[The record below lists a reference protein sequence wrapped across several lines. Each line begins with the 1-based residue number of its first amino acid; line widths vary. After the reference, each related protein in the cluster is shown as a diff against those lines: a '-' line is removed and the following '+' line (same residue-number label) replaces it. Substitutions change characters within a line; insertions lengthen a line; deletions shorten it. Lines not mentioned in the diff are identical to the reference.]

1 MNNKFNLRVRI
12 ILDKIRKTIE
22 NNNESGKNTL
32 DNDKIT
38 LELGKLNNKVD
49 GISKE
54 VKGHSKTFK
63 ELEEGLPEYLEN
75 TNNNTE
81 KILEHDA
88 TLEKILKYIEQEN
101 KTKEERELKIKELE
115 NRINDLE
122 KINNNWNVMKTW
134 TEKINAK
141 INENDKKSS
150 EKIKLMESK
159 FNGIEKYINT
169 ERYKKTIKRE
179 TDNEQVLSILKNGR
193 SQPKDLVKNFKGGT
207 KALYDTLKRLEKSSA
222 IIRKKD
228 GKQVFYEL
236 KEK

>member
-1 MNNKFNLRVRI
+1 VRI

-22 NNNESGKNTL
+22 NNNESGKNIL
-32 DNDKIT
+32 DTDKIT
-38 LELGKLNNKVD
+38 LELGKLDNKVN

-54 VKGHSKTFK
+54 LKGHSKTFK
-63 ELEEGLPEYLEN
+63 DLEEVLPEYFED
-75 TNNNTE
+75 TE
-81 KILEHDA
+81 KNTKKIQELGN
-88 TLEKILKYIEQEN
+88 TLDKILKYIEQE
-101 KTKEERELKIKELE
+101 KKIKEQQDLKIKELE
-115 NRINDLE
+115 KRINDLE
-122 KINNNWNVMKTW
+122 EINKNWTVVKTW
-134 TEKINAK
+134 MDNRKTNEKIN
-141 INENDKKSS
+141 S
-150 EKIKLMESK
+150 EKLQLLETK

-179 TDNEQVLSILKNGR
+179 TDNEQVLSILKNGC

-236 KEK
+236 KQK

>member
-1 MNNKFNLRVRI
+1 MRI

-22 NNNESGKNTL
+22 NNNESGKNIL

-49 GISKE
+49 GIIKE

-63 ELEEGLPEYLEN
+63 DLEEVLPEYLED
-75 TNNNTE
+75 TENNTK
-81 KILEHDA
+81 KIQELRN
-88 TLEKILKYIEQEN
+88 TLDKILKYIEQEN
-101 KTKEERELKIKELE
+101 KTKKELESKIKELE
-115 NRINDLE
+115 KRINDLE
-122 KINNNWNVMKTW
+122 HVNKNWTVVKTW
-134 TEKINAK
+134 MDNRKTNEKIN
-141 INENDKKSS
+141 S
-150 EKIKLMESK
+150 EKLKLLESK

-207 KALYDTLKRLEKSSA
+207 KALYDTLKRLEKSSI

-236 KEK
+236 KQK

>member
-1 MNNKFNLRVRI
+1 MRI

>member
-1 MNNKFNLRVRI
+1 MRI

-22 NNNESGKNTL
+22 NNNENGRNIL

-38 LELGKLNNKVD
+38 LELGKLDNKVN

-54 VKGHSKTFK
+54 LKEHSKYFK
-63 ELEEGLPEYLEN
+63 DLDEGLPEYFEDIK
-75 TNNNTE
+75 NNTK
-81 KILEHDA
+81 KIQELGN
-88 TLEKILKYIEQEN
+88 TLDKILKYIEQEQ
-101 KTKEERELKIKELE
+101 KVKEQQDLKIKELE
-115 NRINDLE
+115 DRIKDLE
-122 KINNNWNVMKTW
+122 HVNKNWTVVKTW
-134 TEKINAK
+134 MDNRKNNEKI
-141 INENDKKSS
+141 SS
-150 EKIKLMESK
+150 EKIKVMESK

-207 KALYDTLKRLEKSSA
+207 KALYDTLKRLEKTSV

-236 KEK
+236 KQK

>member
-1 MNNKFNLRVRI
+1 MRI

-22 NNNESGKNTL
+22 NNNESGKNIL
-32 DNDKIT
+32 DTDKIT
-38 LELGKLNNKVD
+38 LELGKLDNKVN

-54 VKGHSKTFK
+54 LKGHSKTFK
-63 ELEEGLPEYLEN
+63 DLEEVLPEYFED
-75 TNNNTE
+75 TE
-81 KILEHDA
+81 KNTKKIQELGN
-88 TLEKILKYIEQEN
+88 TLDKILKYIEQE
-101 KTKEERELKIKELE
+101 KKIKEQQDLKIKELE
-115 NRINDLE
+115 KRINDLE
-122 KINNNWNVMKTW
+122 EINKNWTVVKTW
-134 TEKINAK
+134 MDNRKTNEKIN
-141 INENDKKSS
+141 S
-150 EKIKLMESK
+150 EKLQLLETK

-179 TDNEQVLSILKNGR
+179 TDNEQVLSILKNGC

-236 KEK
+236 KQK

>member
-1 MNNKFNLRVRI
+1 MRI

-22 NNNESGKNTL
+22 NNNESGRNIL

-38 LELGKLNNKVD
+38 LELGKLDNKVD
-49 GISKE
+49 GINKE
-54 VKGHSKTFK
+54 VKEHSKYFK
-63 ELEEGLPEYLEN
+63 DLDEGLPEYFEDIK
-75 TNNNTE
+75 NNTK
-81 KILEHDA
+81 KIQEHKALLD
-88 TLEKILKYIEQEN
+88 KILKYIEQEN
-101 KTKEERELKIKELE
+101 KTKEELELKIKELE
-115 NRINDLE
+115 KKINDLE
-122 KINNNWNVMKTW
+122 HVNKNWTIIKNWMDNRKNN
-134 TEKINAK
+134 EKI
-141 INENDKKSS
+141 SS
-150 EKIKLMESK
+150 EKIKVMESK

-179 TDNEQVLSILKNGR
+179 TDNEQVLSVLKNGR

-236 KEK
+236 KH

>member
-1 MNNKFNLRVRI
+1 MRI

-22 NNNESGKNTL
+22 NNNESRKNIL
-32 DNDKIT
+32 DTDKIT
-38 LELGKLNNKVD
+38 LELGKLDNKVN

-54 VKGHSKTFK
+54 LKEHSKYFK
-63 ELEEGLPEYLEN
+63 DLDEGLPEYFEDIK
-75 TNNNTE
+75 NNTK
-81 KILEHDA
+81 KIQEHKALLD
-88 TLEKILKYIEQEN
+88 KILKYIEQEN
-101 KTKEERELKIKELE
+101 KTKEELELKIKELE
-115 NRINDLE
+115 KKINDLE
-122 KINNNWNVMKTW
+122 HVNKNWTIIKNWMDNRKNN
-134 TEKINAK
+134 EKI
-141 INENDKKSS
+141 SS
-150 EKIKLMESK
+150 EKIKVMESK

-179 TDNEQVLSILKNGR
+179 TDNEQVLSVLKNGR

-236 KEK
+236 KQK